1 MEPKE
6 KSQKK
11 VEPESWV
18 RGTKGGEMPDP
29 DEPKHG
35 ETEDRVRDAFTG
47 RPVLVPEPKGD
58 QADRA
63 NADQEAELEERIAY
77 ARLRG
82 KTP

>member
-6 KSQKK
+6 KSPKK
-11 VEPESWV
+11 KESGTWV

-29 DEPKHG
+29 GEPKLG

-47 RPVLVPEPKGD
+47 RPVILPEPAGD

-77 ARLRG
+77 ARSRG
-82 KTP
+82 KKP